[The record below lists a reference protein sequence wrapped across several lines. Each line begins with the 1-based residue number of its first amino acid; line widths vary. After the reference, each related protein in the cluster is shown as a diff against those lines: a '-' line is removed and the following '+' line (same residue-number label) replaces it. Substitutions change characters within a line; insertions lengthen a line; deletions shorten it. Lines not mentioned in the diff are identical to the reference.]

1 MSAVSAEEYDRLRS
15 ESQWVAR
22 QLEFLMAASG
32 VDAPPPA
39 EPLRVPEPSRLPAAT
54 MLDGT
59 ETPVFADTRWR
70 EVWPV
75 HQSGRFA
82 VYEAREGV
90 FEVCLNGRSWGR
102 PFTTSDRELAVQVC
116 NRWAETF
123 TKETTP

>member
-15 ESQWVAR
+15 DSRRVAR
-22 QLEFLMAASG
+22 ELQLVMAACG
-32 VDAPPPA
+32 FDVPPPA
-39 EPLRVPEPSRLPAAT
+39 EPLRVLEPSRFPTVT

-82 VYEAREGV
+82 VYEVRPGV
-90 FEVCLNGRSWGR
+90 FEVHRNGQSWGR
-102 PFTTSDRELAVQVC
+102 PFSTTDRELAMQVC
-116 NRWAETF
+116 DRWAREFGTA
-123 TKETTP
+123 